1 MLSDNETDKD
11 FLNFSGLADTVAE
24 VILQAE
30 GKPVSI
36 GISGSWGIGKSSMLK
51 LTESSLRERE
61 EETKDFVFVTFNA
74 WLYQGYDDARA
85 ALLDVIATTLAEE
98 ADKRQTGLDK
108 VRELATRVNWLRA
121 ARLTG
126 VSAAALFFGVPPPGL
141 LGALTA
147 TAGSIKDG
155 LTTKELHAGDEALTD
170 GVAEAKGL
178 LKPRQ
183 QESPPK
189 EIDALRKSFE
199 EALEELGITLVVFI
213 DDLDRCLPDT
223 TISTLEAFR
232 LFTFL
237 RHTAFV
243 VAADDNM
250 IRHAV
255 RKHFDGV
262 PNETAVINYF
272 DKLIQVPIRVPALGT
287 QEVRAYMMML
297 FIEESGDLDEDELEA
312 ARATIATQLRKSW
325 QGARVDRSFVVDNI
339 ANLSE
344 PLKARL
350 EMAERLSPL
359 MTTGPGIA
367 GNPRLVKRFLNALS
381 IRMAI
386 SKAQGVDVDEAV
398 LAKLMLFERL
408 GEPGGYEALTAAVT
422 SGHDGIFAGIEE
434 LESLAVTKGKLP
446 SEWSGPFASEW
457 LTMSPSLAGRDLR
470 GALYV
475 SREHAPLITPEDQL
489 SPRGLEILGAL
500 LDNPKQALQ
509 FVDFSVVSPT
519 DLTVIMGAL
528 INTARAETAWGVP
541 AILDALLAVA
551 DRDEGQAQRLVTFL
565 CERPATQITAAIMP
579 KIGDKTWADEVF
591 QAWLEQN
598 IATPVQNAIEKK
610 RAARG
615 NLAKE

>member
-24 VILQAE
+24 VIIQAD

-51 LTESSLRERE
+51 LTESSLRERK
-61 EETKDFVFVTFNA
+61 ETKDFVFVTFNA

-98 ADKRQTGLDK
+98 AEKRQTGLDK
-108 VRELATRVNWLRA
+108 VKELATRVNWLRA

-126 VSAAALFFGVPPPGL
+126 ISAAALFFGVPPPGL
-141 LGALTA
+141 LGALTSA
-147 TAGSIKDG
+147 AGSVKGG
-155 LTTKELHAGDEALTD
+155 LTAKELDAGDQALAA
-170 GVAEAKGL
+170 GAAEVKAIV
-178 LKPRQ
+178 KPRE

-189 EIDALRKSFE
+189 EIDALRASFE

-237 RHTAFV
+237 KHTAFV

-255 RKHFDGV
+255 RKHFEGV
-262 PNETAVINYF
+262 PNEAAVINYF

-297 FIEESGDLDEDELEA
+297 FIEESGDFDEDALDV
-312 ARATIATQLRKSW
+312 ARTTIAAQLRKSW
-325 QGARVDRSFVVDNI
+325 QGARVDRKFVVENVKG
-339 ANLSE
+339 LSE

-350 EMAERLSPL
+350 ETAERLSPL
-359 MTTGPGIA
+359 MTTAPGIA

-381 IRMAI
+381 IRMTIA
-386 SKAQGVDVDEAV
+386 KAQGVDVDEAI

-408 GEPGGYEALTAAVT
+408 GEPGNYLMLTASVT
-422 SGHDGIFAGIEE
+422 TGQDGTFIGVED
-434 LESLAVTKGKLP
+434 LESAAASNGALP
-446 SEWSGPFASEW
+446 SHWSSQFAREW
-457 LTMSPSLAGRDLR
+457 LSMPPSLAGEDLR

-489 SPRGLEILGAL
+489 SPQGADLLGAL
-500 LDNPKQALQ
+500 LANPKQALE
-509 FVDFSVVSPT
+509 FANFKTLAPT
-519 DLTVIMGAL
+519 DLTVMMGAL
-528 INTARAETAWGVP
+528 INSARPETSWGAPSV
-541 AILDALLAVA
+541 LDALLALA
-551 DRDEGQAQRLVTFL
+551 DADEGQARRLVTFL
-565 CERPATQITAAIMP
+565 CERPANQVTAAIVP
-579 KIGDKTWADEVF
+579 KIGDKSWADKVF
-591 QAWLEQN
+591 EAWLDED
-598 IATPVQNAIEKK
+598 IEKPVRAAIEA

-615 NLAKE
+615 HIPTK